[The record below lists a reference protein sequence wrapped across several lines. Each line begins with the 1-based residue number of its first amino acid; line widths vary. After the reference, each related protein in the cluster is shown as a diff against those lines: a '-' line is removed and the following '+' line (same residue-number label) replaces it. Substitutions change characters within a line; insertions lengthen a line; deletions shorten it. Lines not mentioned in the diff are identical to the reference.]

1 MTVPAIRDLENLPLA
16 DLFSGPLIA
25 AIDASVQ
32 SQSETAT
39 LLLETGFDDKGN
51 LVTVAFRY
59 TTSEID
65 PETGEQRRVAKQIEV
80 PLLLFL
86 TVPNLQVSR
95 VEEEFSARITEVE
108 ETDSPAGSTRLA
120 MPRRLNVR
128 PASQSRSFDR
138 TTKSTFDL
146 DIRMVAERQNE
157 SVGMELVERAAN
169 NATFERVDEQH
180 TERLVTER
188 DGATITPERVHDT
201 NDDPDN
207 D

>member
-1 MTVPAIRDLENLPLA
+1 MPAIRDLENLPLS

-39 LLLETGFDDKGN
+39 LLLETGFDAEGN

-65 PETGEQRRVAKQIEV
+65 PETGEQRRVAKEIEV

-86 TVPNLQVSR
+86 TLPNLQVSR
-95 VEEEFSARITEVE
+95 VEEQFSARITEVE
-108 ETDSPAGSTRLA
+108 ETDSPAPTPRLGSV
-120 MPRRLNVR
+120 RRLNVR
-128 PASQSRSFDR
+128 PASQSKSFDR

-146 DIRMVAERQNE
+146 DITMVAERQNE
-157 SVGMELVERAAN
+157 PVGMELVERAAN
-169 NATFERVDEQH
+169 NATLERVDEEH
-180 TERLVTER
+180 TQRLEDGR
-188 DGATITPERVHDT
+188 DGARITPERVHESSDDT
-201 NDDPDN
+201 DN

>member
-1 MTVPAIRDLENLPLA
+1 MPAIRDLENLPLS

-39 LLLETGFDDKGN
+39 LLLETGFDADGD
-51 LVTVAFRY
+51 LVTVGFRY

-95 VEEEFSARITEVE
+95 IEEEFSARITEVE
-108 ETDSPAGSTRLA
+108 DTDRPASSTRLA
-120 MPRRLNVR
+120 MPRRLSVR
-128 PASQSRSFDR
+128 PATQSRSYDR
-138 TTKSTFDL
+138 TTKSSFDL
-146 DIRMVAERQNE
+146 DIRMIAERENE

-180 TERLVTER
+180 TERLETER
-188 DGATITPERVHDT
+188 DGATLTPERVHESGNDT
-201 NDDPDN
+201 DN